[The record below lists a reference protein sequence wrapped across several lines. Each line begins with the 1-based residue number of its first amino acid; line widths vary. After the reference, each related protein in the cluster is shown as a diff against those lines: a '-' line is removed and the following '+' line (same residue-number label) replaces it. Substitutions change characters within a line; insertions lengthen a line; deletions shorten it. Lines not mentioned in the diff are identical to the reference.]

1 MSNLSDSSSI
11 PPAAQRIAFGLRRGG
26 WVCFW
31 VQLVLAV
38 ISGIIL
44 LFASLIAG
52 QESSAGASGTSAGTG
67 GGLVFAWAGLLV
79 LGFSTFRSFRYTR
92 LAQQLKSPTVRPNR
106 AETVK
111 QIRMTLISNMVG
123 MTLTLIGAEA
133 INGILLGKALSQPR
147 GFFQPTV
154 NLQDFIQPLDI
165 FIVLANTHTIVAHFI
180 GIVVSMWLID
190 QIYKSQQR

>member
-1 MSNLSDSSSI
+1 M
-11 PPAAQRIAFGLRRGG
+11 PPAAQRIAFSLRRGG
-26 WVCFW
+26 WICFW

-44 LFASLIAG
+44 LFASLIAS
-52 QESSAGASGTSAGTG
+52 QETGTSGTSPGTG
-67 GGLVFAWAGLLV
+67 GGLIFAWAGLLV
-79 LGFSTFRSFRYTR
+79 LGFSTYLSFRYTR
-92 LAQQLKSPTVRPNR
+92 LAQQLKSATVRPNR

-147 GFFQPTV
+147 GFFQPSI

>member
-1 MSNLSDSSSI
+1 MPNLSDSSSI
-11 PPAAQRIAFGLRRGG
+11 PPAAQRIASGLRRGG

-44 LFASLIAG
+44 LFASVIAS
-52 QESSAGASGTSAGTG
+52 QEAGPSGSSPGTG
-67 GGLVFAWAGLLV
+67 GGLIFAWGGLLV

-92 LAQQLKSPTVRPNR
+92 LAQQLKSPTVRPDR

-133 INGILLGKALSQPR
+133 INGLLLGKALSQPR
-147 GFFQPTV
+147 GFFQSSI

>member
-38 ISGIIL
+38 ISAIIL
-44 LFASLIAG
+44 LFASLIASR
-52 QESSAGASGTSAGTG
+52 EAGASGTSAGTG
-67 GGLVFAWAGLLV
+67 GGLIFAWAGLSI
-79 LGFSTFRSFRYTR
+79 LGFSTFRSFQYTR
-92 LAQQLKSPTVRPNR
+92 LAQKLKSPTTRPNR

-111 QIRMTLISNMVG
+111 QIRMTLISNMIG

-147 GFFQPTV
+147 GFFQPSV

-165 FIVLANTHTIVAHFI
+165 FIVLANTHTIVAHFF

-190 QIYKSQQR
+190 KIYKSQQR

>member
-11 PPAAQRIAFGLRRGG
+11 PPAAQRIALGLRRGG

-44 LFASLIAG
+44 LFASVIASR
-52 QESSAGASGTSAGTG
+52 EAGASGASSGSG

-92 LAQQLKSPTVRPNR
+92 LAQQLKSDTSRPNR

-111 QIRMTLISNMVG
+111 QIRMTLISNMIG
-123 MTLTLIGAEA
+123 MTLTLVGAEA

-147 GFFQPTV
+147 GFFQPSV

-165 FIVLANTHTIVAHFI
+165 FIVLANTHTIVAHFF
-180 GIVVSMWLID
+180 GIAVSMWLID
-190 QIYKSQQR
+190 KIYKSQQR

>member
-1 MSNLSDSSSI
+1 MSNFSDSSSI

-52 QESSAGASGTSAGTG
+52 REAGAAGTSPGTG

-92 LAQQLKSPTVRPNR
+92 LAQQLKSSTTRPNR

-111 QIRMTLISNMVG
+111 QIRMTLISNMIG

-147 GFFQPTV
+147 GFFQPNI

-165 FIVLANTHTIVAHFI
+165 FIVLANTHTVVAHFF